1 MTDVETIRTTSNSE
15 IGHRVAELLTPVVHD
30 LTALL
35 VNGKQAHWHVR
46 GTNFIAVHELLD
58 TVADHA
64 RDWADLA
71 AERVVAFRIPV
82 DARLRVV
89 AANASAPEPPAG
101 FLQAGDTI
109 HAVIASVDAALHSV
123 NRAVKGLATI
133 DPISQDV
140 AIEIGAGLD
149 KDRWFLFSHI
159 SQ

>member
-1 MTDVETIRTTSNSE
+1 MTDVETITTGPTSDL
-15 IGHRVAELLTPVVHD
+15 GDRVAELLTPVVHD
-30 LTALL
+30 LTALM

-46 GTNFIAVHELLD
+46 STNFIGVHELLD
-58 TVADHA
+58 TVVDHV

-71 AERVVAFRIPV
+71 AERVVALRIPV
-82 DARLRVV
+82 DARLWTV

-101 FLQAGDTI
+101 FLQADDTI
-109 HAVIASVDAALHSV
+109 RAVIAGMDAALKSV
-123 NRAVKGLATI
+123 NTAVRELAAV

-159 SQ
+159 SE